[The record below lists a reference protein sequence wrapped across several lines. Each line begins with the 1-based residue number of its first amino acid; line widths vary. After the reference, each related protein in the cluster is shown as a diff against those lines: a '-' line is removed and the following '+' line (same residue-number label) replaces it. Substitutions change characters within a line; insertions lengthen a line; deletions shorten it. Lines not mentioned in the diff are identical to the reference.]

1 MHILRAIYIIWYREV
16 LRYWRNKSRIVSS
29 LGRPILF
36 LFIFGSGLSP
46 SMSGF
51 ASGISG
57 GGVNYVKFMFPGIIG
72 MTVFMS
78 SLMSG
83 ISIVWDREFGFL
95 KEVLVAPVSRTAVAL
110 GKALGGSTVAMIQ
123 GTLMLLLAPLIALR
137 LTPALVLK
145 LWPLMF
151 LMALSMTS
159 MGVLIAA
166 RMRDMEGFGMI
177 MNFLTMPMFFLSG
190 SFFPLR
196 GLPAWMDF
204 LVRVNP
210 LTYAV
215 DALRQVI
222 LSSIELPAA
231 AMEMLPQ
238 MGIGVTVFSHVMA
251 IHEDAMVVAGFGALM
266 IILAVWIFNIQE

>member
-1 MHILRAIYIIWYREV
+1 MHVLRAIYIIWYREV

-36 LFIFGSGLSP
+36 LFVFGSGLSP

-51 ASGISG
+51 ASGASG
-57 GGVNYVKFMFPGIIG
+57 GGVDYVKFMFPGIIG

-123 GTLMLLLAPLIALR
+123 GTLMLLLAPLIGLS
-137 LTPALVLK
+137 LTPGLVLK

-196 GLPAWMDF
+196 GLPAWMGF
-204 LVRVNP
+204 LVRINP
-210 LTYAV
+210 LTYAI

-222 LSSIELPAA
+222 LGSIELPAA

-238 MGIGVTVFSHVMA
+238 MGIGVAIFGHVMA

-266 IILAVWIFNIQE
+266 IILAVWMFNIQE

>member
-1 MHILRAIYIIWYREV
+1 MHVLRAIYIIWYREV

-36 LFIFGSGLSP
+36 LFVFGSGLSP

-51 ASGISG
+51 ASSASG
-57 GGVNYVKFMFPGIIG
+57 GGVDYVKFMFPGIIG

-123 GTLMLLLAPLIALR
+123 GTLMLLLAPLIGLS
-137 LTPALVLK
+137 LTPGLVLK

-190 SFFPLR
+190 SFFPLH
-196 GLPAWMDF
+196 GLPAWMGF
-204 LVRVNP
+204 LVRINP
-210 LTYAV
+210 LTYAI

-222 LSSIELPAA
+222 LGSIELPAS

-238 MGIGVTVFSHVMA
+238 MGIGVAIFGHVMA

-266 IILAVWIFNIQE
+266 IILAVWMFNIQE